1 MKRLSWNLGFP
12 YCFHHWG
19 FLTVCKSNQN
29 ENVFSH
35 IFPKYGQNRC
45 EDVLL
50 CGGQAGQGSFSDK
63 TNTINMINT
72 IWRRN

>member
-19 FLTVCKSNQN
+19 FLTVYKSNQN

-35 IFPKYGQNRC
+35 IFPKYGQNGC
-45 EDVLL
+45 EDVLY
-50 CGGQAGQGSFSDK
+50 CVI
-63 TNTINMINT
+63 INLKVKSTFFTLNDVDSLFLF
-72 IWRRN
+72 